1 MPIPPCEPVSQVI
14 ELGCDGENL
23 EKLSMDSTVFN
34 MHYIIPII
42 GFHVTLMR
50 PDLLRSTSTLV
61 ILLWF
66 EQVEDVWASSCYL
79 TTSTS
84 EWMGSLPWPSSIL
97 PRATGGVGETH
108 LHALLLVVILTAVGG
123 WSRSTSRYT
132 YAISHAYTP
141 HHFTCAYTNI
151 YTATYVQVHTHTH
164 PRIHSPHTYTN
175 SFSPPLHT
183 HHTHKPVFPQ
193 VHH

>member
-1 MPIPPCEPVSQVI
+1 
-14 ELGCDGENL
+14 
-23 EKLSMDSTVFN
+23 
-34 MHYIIPII
+34 
-42 GFHVTLMR
+42 MR
-50 PDLLRSTSTLV
+50 PDLLRSTSTLA
-61 ILLWF
+61 ILPWF
-66 EQVEDVWASSCYL
+66 EPVEDVWASSCCL

-132 YAISHAYTP
+132 HAISHTYTP

-151 YTATYVQVHTHTH
+151 YTATYVQVHTH
-164 PRIHSPHTYTN
+164 PHTHAYTAN
-175 SFSPPLHT
+175 TYTQTVSHLLPLI
-183 HHTHKPVFPQ
+183 
-193 VHH
+193 